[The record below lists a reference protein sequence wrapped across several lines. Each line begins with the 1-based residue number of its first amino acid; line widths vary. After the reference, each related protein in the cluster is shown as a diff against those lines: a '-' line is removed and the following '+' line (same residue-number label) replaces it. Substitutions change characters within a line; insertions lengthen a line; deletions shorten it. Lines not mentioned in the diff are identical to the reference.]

1 MVAVRR
7 RDGGRFDANP
17 TRVAA
22 INGFYDFRAE
32 DGEVSKDVERFLAQV
47 VEGPA
52 SSALAAIDASG
63 RPPAPGS
70 DERHAIASFIAFQ
83 MVRTPERRAEMML
96 AESVAAFLD
105 GRQLTDDLMAEYLE
119 TVHLGFKPSTR
130 EARAAAL
137 WVGYQLYHLDPGTSE
152 MTMRIMYDTA
162 TTLTPTLSAMHW
174 SLAVD
179 RKERLITAD
188 QPVLVW
194 KRPSPREAYLRVGIQ
209 TADEIRV
216 PLDPGK
222 QLVLRHRSRPEA
234 IRLSSDDVAA
244 CNLDIATR
252 CHAFVVASPKQ
263 STIVDAVRLRARGPA
278 VRFDVGFR
286 YERDDRGQLVKTEDE
301 ILHTWLSRL

>member
-96 AESVAAFLD
+96 AESVAVFLD

-119 TVHLGFKPSTR
+119 LVHLGFKPSTR
-130 EARAAAL
+130 EARAAAM
-137 WVGYQLYHLDPGTSE
+137 WVGYQLNHLDPGTTE
-152 MTMRIMYDTA
+152 MTIRIMYDTA
-162 TTLTPTLSAMHW
+162 TTLTPTLSDMHW

-188 QPVLVW
+188 QPVLIW
-194 KRPSPREAYLRVGIQ
+194 KRPSPRDAYLGVGIQ
-209 TADEIRV
+209 SADEIRV
-216 PLDPGK
+216 PLDPSK
-222 QLVLRHRSRPEA
+222 QLVLRHRSRPEV

-244 CNLDIATR
+244 CNFDIATR
-252 CHAFVVASPKQ
+252 CHAFVVASPRQ
-263 STIVDAVRLRARGPA
+263 STIVEAVPLRERGPV

-286 YERDDRGQLVKTEDE
+286 YERDERGRLMKTEDE